1 MHYTIW
7 MASRDGVTRAGM
19 KIAELARIS
28 STGRSTIHFYR
39 NLGLLPPPTRHGT
52 RLHLYGDAH
61 VTRLREIAN
70 LRRDGIP
77 LDDIRRRFA
86 KRDAQVQARKAASS
100 SAEASER
107 RTRPS
112 DAAARDAI
120 AVVAARAFVERGYDA
135 VHVEDIAREAGIGK
149 AKFYRSFPSK
159 ADLFVD
165 CLQRL
170 RLAVFSHEERAGM
183 TKDLSYRDEGR
194 VRATA
199 VLKRIEPYRMMTN
212 LLTQVAYGQDA
223 DLARRAR
230 AALHDMIT
238 GAEPMFTRAASLG
251 ESRPM
256 NTELVAYMT
265 WGALMALGDRL
276 AFDDRVTAQEA
287 LEAYLDFVLHGTTP
301 DLR

>member
-1 MHYTIW
+1 
-7 MASRDGVTRAGM
+7 M
-19 KIAELARIS
+19 KISELARVS
-28 STGRSTIHFYR
+28 STGRSSIHFYR

-61 VTRLREIAN
+61 VTRLREIAH
-70 LRRDGIP
+70 LRGGGIP
-77 LDDIRRRFA
+77 LDEIRRRFA
-86 KRDAQVQARKAASS
+86 KRDARTQARK
-100 SAEASER
+100 EASTPTEAKEPR
-107 RTRPS
+107 VRS
-112 DAAARDAI
+112 NDDAARDAI

-149 AKFYRSFPSK
+149 AKFYRLFPSK

-170 RLAVFSHEERAGM
+170 RLAVFSREERADM
-183 TKDLSYRDEGR
+183 THELSYRDEGR
-194 VRATA
+194 VRASA
-199 VLKRIEPYRMMTN
+199 VIHRIEPYRMMTN
-212 LLTQVAYGQDA
+212 LLTQVAYGTDA

-238 GAEPMFTRAASLG
+238 GAEPMFARAVKSG

-276 AFDDRVTAQEA
+276 AYDDRFSAREA
-287 LEAYLDFVLHGTTP
+287 LEAYLDVVLHGTTP
-301 DLR
+301 DAR